1 MPATFAQPAE
11 SVEGAECRWREAR
24 TQGVEAFRRGD
35 LHAADGHFRDAL
47 ARLCPVI
54 LGNDD
59 PTQPDGDAR
68 DGAGIEEIPQYETW
82 TRQWAAEL
90 LSCRAA
96 ALLGQKRYRDALAQA
111 EKALELRDDWAKPGM
126 QVCKARLGLGQY
138 DKALE
143 CSRVAS
149 LQATPALREEARK
162 FRARVEKAAY
172 GKVLGETP
180 PPPPPLPQGTLCP
193 ADPGEWDHVDL
204 LPPDACKDRL
214 AAVLAR
220 CEEADAIAL
229 LDEAHAKVERDGE
242 GTRVAV
248 MKPLMVRLQAD
259 ALADFGYPSGERG
272 VARFGM
278 EMRKAMRGFPDDA
291 EFRGLVAELSTY
303 GRPRA

>member
-1 MPATFAQPAE
+1 M
-11 SVEGAECRWREAR
+11 RWREAR

-47 ARLCPVI
+47 ARLCPYP
-54 LGNDD
+54 GSDD
-59 PTQPDGDAR
+59 PTQPDGGR
-68 DGAGIEEIPQYETW
+68 DGAGEEIPQYETW

-180 PPPPPLPQGTLCP
+180 PPPPPLQQGTLCP
-193 ADPGEWDHVDL
+193 ADPG
-204 LPPDACKDRL
+204 
-214 AAVLAR
+214 
-220 CEEADAIAL
+220 
-229 LDEAHAKVERDGE
+229 
-242 GTRVAV
+242 
-248 MKPLMVRLQAD
+248 
-259 ALADFGYPSGERG
+259 
-272 VARFGM
+272 
-278 EMRKAMRGFPDDA
+278 
-291 EFRGLVAELSTY
+291 
-303 GRPRA
+303 